1 MKATLGQVKRWEML
15 FNKNDI
21 SIIDTYA
28 NNGILIGTFA
38 VKIKKGRETIKP
50 YFEGLFKKQNLRVAF
65 DKDVFVNELND
76 AYIVSGFYEF
86 SFDEGGERKRINTRY
101 SFVVQNVNGKML
113 IVNHHSSEIPNN

>member
-1 MKATLGQVKRWEML
+1 MKATLGQVKKWEIL

-38 VKIKKGRETIKP
+38 KKIKKGRETIKP
-50 YFEGLFKKQNLRVAF
+50 YFEGLFKKQNLRVKF
-65 DKDVFVNELND
+65 DKDVFVNELD
-76 AYIVSGFYEF
+76 EAYILSGFYEF
-86 SFDEGGERKRINTRY
+86 SFDENGENKKINTRY
-101 SFVVQNVNGKML
+101 SFVVQNVNGQML

>member
-38 VKIKKGRETIKP
+38 TKIKKGRETIKP

-65 DKDVFVNELND
+65 DNDVFVNELDN

-86 SFDEGGERKRINTRY
+86 SFDEDGERKKINTRY

>member
-86 SFDEGGERKRINTRY
+86 IFDEGGERKKINTRY

-113 IVNHHSSEIPNN
+113 IVNHHSSEIPSN

>member
-65 DKDVFVNELND
+65 DKDVFVNELDN

-86 SFDEGGERKRINTRY
+86 SFDEGGERKKINTRY

-113 IVNHHSSEIPNN
+113 IVNHHSSEIPSN

>member
-1 MKATLGQVKRWEML
+1 MKASLGQVKKWEML

-65 DKDVFVNELND
+65 DKDVFVNELDN

-86 SFDEGGERKRINTRY
+86 SFDEGGERKKINTRY
-101 SFVVQNVNGKML
+101 SFVVQNINGKML
-113 IVNHHSSEIPNN
+113 IVNHHSSEIPTN

>member
-1 MKATLGQVKRWEML
+1 MKATLGQVKKWEVL

-21 SIIDTYA
+21 SIVDTYA

-38 VKIKKGRETIKP
+38 IKIKKGRETIKP

-65 DKDVFVNELND
+65 DKDVFVNELDN

-86 SFDEGGERKRINTRY
+86 SFDEGGERKKINTNL
-101 SFVVQNVNGKML
+101 QTKL
-113 IVNHHSSEIPNN
+113 L

>member
-86 SFDEGGERKRINTRY
+86 SFDEGGERKKINTRY

-113 IVNHHSSEIPNN
+113 IVNHHSSEIPSN

>member
-1 MKATLGQVKRWEML
+1 MKASLGQVKRWEML

-86 SFDEGGERKRINTRY
+86 SFDEGGERKKINTRY

-113 IVNHHSSEIPNN
+113 IVNHHSSEIPSN

>member
-1 MKATLGQVKRWEML
+1 MKASLGQVKRWEML

-65 DKDVFVNELND
+65 DKDVFVNELDN

-86 SFDEGGERKRINTRY
+86 SFDEGGERKKINTRY

-113 IVNHHSSEIPNN
+113 IVNHHSSEIPSN

>member
-65 DKDVFVNELND
+65 DKDVFVNELDN

-86 SFDEGGERKRINTRY
+86 SFDEGGERKKINTRY